1 MNKENLPLFLSI
13 AVVFGILIG
22 MSFGEDATNFLPISK
37 SASQE
42 RKIKRLINFI
52 ENDYVDKVSTDNL
65 LDGAITQMLGELD
78 PHSVYIPKEKLQ
90 AVKENMQGKF
100 VGIGVQFRMISDSI
114 NCGATYK
121 RWAQYK
127 SRHKS
132 RRPYFNGK

>member
-52 ENDYVDKVSTDNL
+52 ENEYVDKVSTDNL
-65 LDGAITQMLGELD
+65 LDGAITQMLG
-78 PHSVYIPKEKLQ
+78 PTF
-90 AVKENMQGKF
+90 G
-100 VGIGVQFRMISDSI
+100 
-114 NCGATYK
+114 
-121 RWAQYK
+121 
-127 SRHKS
+127 
-132 RRPYFNGK
+132 